1 MLAAD
6 FVSLEV
12 LGGTRVIVLPLLLIF
27 PLYSEESCWE
37 IRLGVERVIEPRI
50 PFPPARIAVSDGGAA
65 VRRKGCG
72 IRGAASRICGL
83 SAEGGSKVLVFDL
96 HALKKAS
103 GRVSARHSSLIPR
116 PRISDP

>member
-12 LGGTRVIVLPLLLIF
+12 LGGTRVIFPPLLLIF

-83 SAEGGSKVLVFDL
+83 SAECGSKVLVFDL
-96 HALKKAS
+96 HAVFCKVRGLRGLFS
-103 GRVSARHSSLIPR
+103 YFF
-116 PRISDP
+116 